1 MILLTYNIRGL
12 GSREK
17 RWALREMVLRERVE
31 VLLLQETKLDSVDQ
45 RIVLSDF
52 GG

>member
-45 RIVLSDF
+45 RLCSQIL